1 MYNGLDQDQCQNCAR
16 VIGGNDPDAVVE
28 GGLIVACGS
37 CKPIEQPAHYY
48 HNNCCCLKCSEVR
61 EHRDTTLFETPNI
74 LGKAEVMNIIQ
85 MPKSGKFF
93 DPATGKFWD
102 EIPY

>member
-1 MYNGLDQDQCQNCAR
+1 MNGLDRDQCQKCAR
-16 VIGGNDPDAVVE
+16 VVSAGDPDKVVE

-37 CKPIEQPAHYY
+37 CNPIIEQQPHYY
-48 HNNCCCLKCSEVR
+48 HNNCCCLKCGEVR
-61 EHRDTTLFETPNI
+61 EHRDTTLFDTPSI

-93 DPATGKFWD
+93 DPATGRFYD